1 MAAKKS
7 EKLVKEIEEKKKTLK
22 SPGLKKNR
30 ASVQKNA
37 KFSIVSC
44 MIREPMFL
52 DTLEAVLKSF
62 FPTI

>member
-1 MAAKKS
+1 MTKK
-7 EKLVKEIEEKKKTLK
+7 KEMEEKKKTLK